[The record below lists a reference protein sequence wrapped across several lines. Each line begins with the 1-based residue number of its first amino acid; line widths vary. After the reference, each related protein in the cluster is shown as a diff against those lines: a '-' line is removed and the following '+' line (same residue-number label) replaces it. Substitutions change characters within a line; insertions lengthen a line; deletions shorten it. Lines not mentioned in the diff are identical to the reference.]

1 MSILI
6 GAWFALAGGLAVLA
20 GLCAMR
26 RVRRLRRDGLAT
38 WAMAVPPP
46 ACAGEQPDG
55 SPRRPLIQY
64 TLTDGRVVERISP
77 APARRTA
84 SLHPGQ
90 KVLIWY
96 DPKDPQDVLVY
107 GREGRFADRAF
118 VAVGVLFMLLGV
130 GTAVLVH

>member
-6 GAWFALAGGLAVLA
+6 GIWFALAGGLAVLA
-20 GLCAMR
+20 GLSGLR
-26 RVRRLRRDGLAT
+26 RVRRLRRDGLRT
-38 WAMAVPPP
+38 WAMAVSPPVS
-46 ACAGEQPDG
+46 AGEQPDG
-55 SPRRPLIQY
+55 SSRRTLIQY

-90 KVLIWY
+90 KVLLWY
-96 DPKDPQDVLVY
+96 DPEDPQDILVY

-118 VAVGVLFMLLGV
+118 LAVGVLFVLIGV
-130 GTAVLVH
+130 GIAVFMH